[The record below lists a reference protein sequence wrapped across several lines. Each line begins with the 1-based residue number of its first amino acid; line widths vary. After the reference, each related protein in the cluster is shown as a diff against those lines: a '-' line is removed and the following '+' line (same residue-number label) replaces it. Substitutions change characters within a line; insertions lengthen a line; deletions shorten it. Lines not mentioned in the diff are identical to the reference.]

1 MSVNKWI
8 GIGNVVRDVE
18 LKQMNNGLAV
28 VNIAL
33 ACNEKY
39 KDKSG
44 VEKESTE
51 FVNVVFFDKLA
62 EIVAKYV
69 KKGSPVYVEGKIKT
83 DKYTD
88 KSGVEKYSTKI
99 VAQQMQLLS
108 AQREVNEE
116 VNEEVKKFDKLA
128 DIPDDLPF

>member
-1 MSVNKWI
+1 MMSVNKWI

-18 LKQMNNGLAV
+18 LKKMNNGVSV

-44 VEKESTE
+44 VDQESTE
-51 FVNVVFFDKLA
+51 FVNVVLFDKLA
-62 EIVAKYV
+62 DIVAKYV
-69 KKGSPVYVEGKIKT
+69 KKGSPLYVEGKIKT
-83 DKYTD
+83 DKYVD
-88 KSGVEKYSTKI
+88 KAGVEKYSTKI

-116 VNEEVKKFDKLA
+116 VKKFDKLA

>member
-8 GIGNVVRDVE
+8 GIGTVVRDVE
-18 LKQMNNGLAV
+18 LKQINGMTL
-28 VNIAL
+28 VNIAI
-33 ACNEKY
+33 ACNSKY
-39 KDKSG
+39 KNSQG
-44 VEKESTE
+44 VMQDSVEY
-51 FVNVVFFDKLA
+51 VNVVFFDKLA

-69 KKGSPVYVEGKIKT
+69 KKGDPIYVEGRLKT

-88 KSGVEKYSTKI
+88 KAGVEKYSTKI
-99 VAQQMQLLS
+99 VAQNMQLLT
-108 AQREVNEE
+108 AKRE